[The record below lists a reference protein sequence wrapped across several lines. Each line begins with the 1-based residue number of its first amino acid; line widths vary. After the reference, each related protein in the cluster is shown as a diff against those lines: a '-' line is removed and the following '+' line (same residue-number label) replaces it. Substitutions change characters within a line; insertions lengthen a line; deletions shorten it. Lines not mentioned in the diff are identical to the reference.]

1 MSVLLSRYYS
11 MNLYFFH
18 SLSDIMNRN
27 YGNTSDVAAAHIVPY
42 RVGNIFVTEKT
53 QLKPEF
59 LQKKNLNQTLSYSIQ
74 VLIGGG

>member
-1 MSVLLSRYYS
+1 
-11 MNLYFFH
+11 
-18 SLSDIMNRN
+18 MNRN